1 MNELTHPRRCG
12 FVALV
17 GAPNAGKS
25 TLINSFVGSKIS
37 IVTPKVQTTRTRI
50 IGIAIRGD
58 AQLIFVDTPGIFV
71 PRRQLDRAMVTL
83 SRFLIRKVPFIAPL
97 RIPFP
102 FTFRTI
108 ISGIA
113 AFAFLLGPRLD
124 RSAPGSI
131 PQQFR
136 NRTKHLPH
144 LVGESFQ
151 PPEHVVESFPS
162 GYRSIKSTVL
172 TKRVLVGL
180 QARVHPV
187 ERQA

>member
-1 MNELTHPRRCG
+1 MTVTDFTEKSVELEP
-12 FVALV
+12 
-17 GAPNAGKS
+17 
-25 TLINSFVGSKIS
+25 
-37 IVTPKVQTTRTRI
+37 
-50 IGIAIRGD
+50 
-58 AQLIFVDTPGIFV
+58 
-71 PRRQLDRAMVTL
+71 PRRQSTAPPLPRLEVPIHDIVRTTPGAANAIRPKSFYEPTL

-180 QARVHPV
+180 QARVHTC
-187 ERQA
+187 